1 MIIKKKLLI
10 IAAKWAPAFGGPGA
24 FAPLAPR
31 LTWHWLGHFKSAN
44 KVENDQRRDA
54 LLACVGKE
62 TFGLLRALVAPT
74 KTKGQDF

>member
-1 MIIKKKLLI
+1 M
-10 IAAKWAPAFGGPGA
+10 AYSYVE
-24 FAPLAPR
+24 R
-31 LTWHWLGHFKSAN
+31 LGHFKSAN